1 MWVILYKLLR
11 SYAMCAHP
19 KKAMKVRYKEHELIW
34 GGFSDFILTD
44 NDSEKIE
51 VFFFK
56 FSLMSTWWHYRGS
69 NPSAV
74 AGVPKKWENEN
85 HFESLHAIFH
95 GQEYSTLS
103 LGVFKPVEN
112 NIKFT
117 ARAVYKLDDP
127 WRENMLLEY
136 FIFIF
141 WLESKKFNRN
151 KMVTKIAPECRRL
164 VKQGR

>member
-1 MWVILYKLLR
+1 M
-11 SYAMCAHP
+11 
-19 KKAMKVRYKEHELIW
+19 
-34 GGFSDFILTD
+34 
-44 NDSEKIE
+44 
-51 VFFFK
+51 
-56 FSLMSTWWHYRGS
+56 
-69 NPSAV
+69 
-74 AGVPKKWENEN
+74 PKKWENEN

-103 LGVFKPVEN
+103 LDVFKPVEN

-127 WRENMLLEY
+127 LRENMLLEY

>member
-1 MWVILYKLLR
+1 
-11 SYAMCAHP
+11 MCAHP
-19 KKAMKVRYKEHELIW
+19 KKAMKVRELALIW
-34 GGFSDFILTD
+34 GGFSGFILI
-44 NDSEKIE
+44 DSEKIE
-51 VFFFK
+51 VFLKNFHWCPRDDITLTLK
-56 FSLMSTWWHYRGS
+56 RGS
-69 NPSAV
+69 NPSGV

-95 GQEYSTLS
+95 GQEYSTRSMDMLKT
-103 LGVFKPVEN
+103 FEN

>member
-1 MWVILYKLLR
+1 MTLQGEQPERGRLCAKEMREWEPLR
-11 SYAMCAHP
+11 
-19 KKAMKVRYKEHELIW
+19 
-34 GGFSDFILTD
+34 
-44 NDSEKIE
+44 
-51 VFFFK
+51 VFPCNIPC
-56 FSLMSTWWHYRGS
+56 LD
-69 NPSAV
+69 
-74 AGVPKKWENEN
+74 
-85 HFESLHAIFH
+85 
-95 GQEYSTLS
+95 
-103 LGVFKPVEN
+103 VFKPVEN